1 MTEHNFSVMLE
12 AKIQVL
18 KHMIH
23 FKIGSKSR
31 SELFCDLN
39 LVCRL
44 LRSHL
49 FFKVNKRF
57 GSVPWYSECT
67 FGFGPEGGSANTA
80 CDCGPGFLSGTG
92 SKTQPIPAGVHALAG
107 QTLSLIHI

>member
-1 MTEHNFSVMLE
+1 MTKHNFSVMLG

-18 KHMIH
+18 KHTIH
-23 FKIGSKSR
+23 FKIGSKSP

-57 GSVPWYSECT
+57 GSVPWNNKCT

-80 CDCGPGFLSGTG
+80 CDYGPGPYQAQGI
-92 SKTQPIPAGVHALAG
+92 KH
-107 QTLSLIHI
+107 SLYPREFMLQQDKQMNK